1 MMSYSI
7 IHLVEK
13 CKGCGKCVLA
23 CRKTHE
29 GVANCRVSKIGN
41 QFAYFAC
48 LHCKKPQCAIACP
61 VGAIRRI
68 GDVVT
73 LSLEECIG
81 CQNCVEACPWGVPR
95 FNPKTGAI
103 NKCDLCH
110 LRVAKGDM
118 PYCVAACPEQALE
131 LKVASTKGKE

>member
-1 MMSYSI
+1 MSYSI
-7 IHLVEK
+7 IHYVDK
-13 CKGCGKCVLA
+13 CKGCAKCVRA
-23 CRKTHE
+23 CLKSHE
-29 GVANCRVSKIGN
+29 GVSNCRIFKVGN

-61 VGAIRRI
+61 VGAIKRL
-68 GDVVT
+68 GDVVIV
-73 LSLEECIG
+73 SVEECIG

-95 FNPKTGAI
+95 YNSKTGAI

-110 LRVAKGDM
+110 IKVAKGEI

-131 LKVASTKGKE
+131 LKVASAKRKE